1 LNDQYRGER
10 VALLTQHGKEQVL
23 APILEPGLGCTI
35 ERVHGFD
42 TDQLGT
48 FTRDRPRLGSQIEAA
63 RRKAR
68 IGLERSGL
76 SVGLASE
83 GSFGPDPFTG
93 FVSWNLEVLLWID
106 DRLGIEVIGTAQG
119 ATSVGHLL
127 TGDLAVARAFAE
139 RQGFP
144 AQQMVL
150 RPASQDDP
158 RVEKG
163 IASWS
168 ALESAF
174 ARCRARADNGL
185 VFIEADLRAFA
196 CPRRRL
202 RIGEAARE
210 LLKHLGSSCPGCAL
224 PGFRATRREPGLP
237 CAGCGLPTQVWRAER
252 WRCQRCAFESMV
264 IRADRGK
271 AEPRECQFCNP

>member
-1 LNDQYRGER
+1 MTDQYRGAR
-10 VALLTQHGKEQVL
+10 VALLTQHGKEQIL

-35 ERVHGFD
+35 ERVDGFD

-48 FTRDRPRLGSQIEAA
+48 FTRDRPRPGSQIEAA

-68 IGLERSGL
+68 LGIELSGL
-76 SVGLASE
+76 SIGLASE

-93 FVSWNLEVLLWID
+93 LLTWNLELLLWID
-106 DRLGIEVIGTAQG
+106 DRLGIEVIGSAQG
-119 ATSVGHLL
+119 ATSVGHIL
-127 TGDLAVARAFAE
+127 TGDLAAAKAFAE

-144 AQQMVL
+144 AQQLVL
-150 RPASQDDP
+150 RPSSQDDP

-163 IASWS
+163 IASGPV
-168 ALESAF
+168 LESAF
-174 ARCRARADNGL
+174 AHCRAQADNGL

-196 CPRRRL
+196 CPQRRL

-210 LLKHLGSSCPGCAL
+210 LLQHLKSSCPSCAL
-224 PGFRATRREPGLP
+224 PGFRATLREPGLP
-237 CAGCGLPTQVWRAER
+237 CGGCGLPTQVWRAER

-264 IRADRGK
+264 IRADRVR
-271 AEPRECQFCNP
+271 AEPRECPFCNP